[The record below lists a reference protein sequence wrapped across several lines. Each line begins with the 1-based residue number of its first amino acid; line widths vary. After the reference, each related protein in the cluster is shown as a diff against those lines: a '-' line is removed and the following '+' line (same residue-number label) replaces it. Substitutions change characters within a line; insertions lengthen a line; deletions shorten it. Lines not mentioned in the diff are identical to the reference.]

1 MDSEFLDVANQ
12 IRKRLANDFDELEL
26 LVKKK
31 KSKYNKE
38 LYVTKCVIC
47 GAVAEDVHH
56 ISQRSLADKAG
67 FIGHFHK
74 DNKHNLIPL
83 CKEHHN
89 QIHDGK
95 LRVDGFVMTSN
106 GLELQF
112 EEQMSKPKQT
122 QVIEPKINAA
132 KEIVQEKEDEPKK
145 FVLDDW

>member
-1 MDSEFLDVANQ
+1 MDSEFLEEANA
-12 IRKRLANDFDELEL
+12 IRKRLSNDFDELEL

-47 GAVAEDVHH
+47 GAVAQDVHH
-56 ISQRSLADKAG
+56 ISQRSLADDAG

-89 QIHDGK
+89 QIHEGK
-95 LRVDGFVMTSN
+95 LHVNGFIMTSK

-112 EEQMSKPKQT
+112 EEQMRKPEVKK
-122 QVIEPKINAA
+122 VIEPEINEKVEI
-132 KEIVQEKEDEPKK
+132 KESEEEPKG

>member
-1 MDSEFLDVANQ
+1 MDSEFLEEANA

-38 LYVTKCVIC
+38 LYVTKCIIC
-47 GAVAEDVHH
+47 GAMAEDVHH
-56 ISQRSLADKAG
+56 ISQRSLADSAG

-95 LRVDGFVMTSN
+95 LHVNGFVMTN
-106 GLELQF
+106 KGLELQF
-112 EEQMSKPKQT
+112 EEQMSKPKVQK
-122 QVIEPKINAA
+122 VHEPEINENVEVNSPNEEEN
-132 KEIVQEKEDEPKK
+132 KP